1 MSAVTIYG
9 KANCAWC
16 KEAKSL
22 VERYQIPYE
31 YIDVG
36 YTDGMKEL
44 MERLPDAK
52 TVPQIWWYDRHV
64 GGYQEFAKE
73 VEDTLSGYGEQK
85 I

>member
-1 MSAVTIYG
+1 
-9 KANCAWC
+9 
-16 KEAKSL
+16 
-22 VERYQIPYE
+22 
-31 YIDVG
+31 
-36 YTDGMKEL
+36 MKEL